1 MLAPFGVLWKGVC
14 GAILWRNSPL
24 AVTHGCLFPLCCGL
38 DVFRCG
44 HFVKNMVIFS
54 EKTS

>member
-1 MLAPFGVLWKGVC
+1 MLAPFGVLWKGIC

-44 HFVKNMVIFS
+44 RFVKNMVIFS